1 MQLDGTW
8 WYLVGEE
15 PFNEETTR
23 QFAFVD
29 GELLDGRT
37 DERRGSYTVEG
48 DRLTIDLAEG
58 VQIVAKVPVDEPTL
72 ISATMIE
79 PQADGET
86 LSHAA
91 MLNRTEAREARV
103 VPLFPETA

>member
-1 MQLDGTW
+1 MKLDGTW

-15 PFNEETTR
+15 PFNEDTTR

-29 GELLDGRT
+29 GELLDART
-37 DERRGSYTVEG
+37 DARRGSYTVEG
-48 DRLTIDLAEG
+48 DQLTIELPEG
-58 VQIVAKVPVDEPTL
+58 VKVVATVPEEEPAL

-79 PQADGET
+79 PQADSET

-91 MLNRTEAREARV
+91 VLNRTEAREARV
-103 VPLFPETA
+103 LPLFAETA